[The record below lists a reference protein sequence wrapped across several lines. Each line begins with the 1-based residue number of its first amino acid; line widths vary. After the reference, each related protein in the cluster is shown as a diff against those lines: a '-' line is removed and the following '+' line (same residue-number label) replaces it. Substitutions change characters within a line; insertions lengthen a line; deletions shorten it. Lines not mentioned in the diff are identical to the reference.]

1 MRWPRAILISL
12 WVQTI
17 SFAGGDKDQTPLP
30 LIRPERGFYF
40 APVNVS
46 VSTDTPE
53 SELIYTTDGSEPSLT
68 NGVATHTNKCQI
80 EVAATTTLR
89 AIAVKKGGSGGKVA
103 THTYI
108 FPFSVASQTRPV
120 GVPMNWPG
128 NFPASFELNAAALKN
143 PLPQYELTNALL
155 SIATISVVMPAS
167 DLWAVKTGLYANP
180 NLEQERRAS
189 IELFLPGQTGIQS
202 DAGVSLR
209 GFASRVKS
217 LTPKH
222 SFTVVFRGKYGSSKL
237 PGRLFP
243 DSAATDFNALI
254 LRANAVDS
262 WANSELNWNHAIDG
276 EKRWYR
282 NRATYL
288 RDQWMR
294 DTERDQGH
302 PCSHGR
308 FVHLYLNGS
317 YWGLYNLDERL
328 DKHWAAQY
336 LGGKAGDYDILASGK
351 LKGGTMEW
359 WNKLMVAASAD
370 LSLDSNYQRLLGNN
384 ADGRRNPEF
393 PVLLNL
399 DSLLDY
405 MILHIYAGAD
415 DWPWHNWVAIRSR
428 KMGSSGFQFLAWDQE
443 LSINSLVKEHT
454 DTGQAYA
461 EVDAGN
467 TPAYIYARCRANRDF
482 RRAFDKRVQQSFFG
496 NGVLSIEKNIAR
508 YKARWNEIDHAM
520 VAESARWG
528 GFYRPENPYRREL
541 EWTQAN
547 RWMCETFFPANE
559 AVAMRRFRQA
569 GLSP

>member
-1 MRWPRAILISL
+1 
-12 WVQTI
+12 
-17 SFAGGDKDQTPLP
+17 
-30 LIRPERGFYF
+30 
-40 APVNVS
+40 
-46 VSTDTPE
+46 
-53 SELIYTTDGSEPSLT
+53 
-68 NGVATHTNKCQI
+68 
-80 EVAATTTLR
+80 
-89 AIAVKKGGSGGKVA
+89 
-103 THTYI
+103 
-108 FPFSVASQTRPV
+108 
-120 GVPMNWPG
+120 MNWPG
-128 NFPASFELNAAALKN
+128 NFPASFELNAAALN
-143 PLPQYELTNALL
+143 NTLPQYDLTNALL
-155 SIATISVVMPAS
+155 SIPSISLVMPAT
-167 DLWAVKTGLYANP
+167 DLWGVKTGLYANP

-189 IELFLPGQTGIQS
+189 IELFFPGQAGTQADG
-202 DAGVSLR
+202 GVSLR

-222 SFTVVFRGKYGSSKL
+222 SFTVVFRGKYGPAKL
-237 PGRLFP
+237 PGLLFA
-243 DSAATDFNALI
+243 DSAATHFNALI

-282 NRATYL
+282 DRATYL

-294 DTERDQGH
+294 DTQRDQGH

-351 LKGGTMEW
+351 LKGGTMER

-370 LSLDSNYQRLLGNN
+370 LSLNSNYQRLLGNN
-384 ADGRRNPEF
+384 PDGTRNPEY
-393 PVLLNL
+393 PVLLDLN
-399 DSLLDY
+399 SLIDY

-428 KMGSSGFQFLAWDQE
+428 TIGSAGFQFLAWDQE

-454 DTGQAYA
+454 DTGQVYA

-467 TPAYIYARCRANRDF
+467 TPAYIYACCRANQDF
-482 RRAFDKRVQQSFFG
+482 RRAFAARVQQSFFG
-496 NGVLSIEKNIAR
+496 NGALSIEKNIAR
-508 YKARWNEIDHAM
+508 YKARVTEIDHAM

-528 GFYRPENPYRREL
+528 GFYHPATPYRREL
-541 EWTQAN
+541 EWVEAN
-547 RWMCETFFPANE
+547 RWMCEMFFPENE
-559 AVAMRRFRQA
+559 AVAMRRFRKA
-569 GLSP
+569 GLHP